1 MTRPPTDPESRRHGF
16 YRLLLV
22 ACLLVLGSF
31 ALPGGWTWLPGLL
44 YNLLPLL
51 LLIGLARPPFCAQ
64 QTGRLPRWSFSA
76 LGLGTLAASL
86 LWHLTPLGRR
96 GSGTGLLVLWSA
108 FGGWCTVRLVRGL
121 SRERRVN
128 GRVLMGAL
136 AGYLLMGLTA
146 GLLFGVLES
155 LQPGSFRS
163 VHTAPGAGPGSW
175 ALDFVRLNSFAFVS
189 LTTTGFGDVVPVS
202 PQAQIASLV
211 VAVSG
216 NSYLAI
222 VMALLISRYTVQ
234 DQQEPPAPPPPP
246 PLP

>member
-1 MTRPPTDPESRRHGF
+1 MIPATTDPDSRRHSF
-16 YRLLLV
+16 YRQLLV
-22 ACLLVLGSF
+22 ACLLVLASF
-31 ALPGGWTWLPGLL
+31 ALPGSWRWVPGLL

-51 LLIGLARPPFCAQ
+51 LLLGLARPPFCAS
-64 QTGRLPRWSFSA
+64 QTGRLPRWSFTA
-76 LGLGTLAASL
+76 LGGLTLLASL

-96 GSGTGLLVLWSA
+96 NSGTGLLLLWSGFA
-108 FGGWCTVRLVRGL
+108 GWCTLRLVRGL

-155 LQPGSFRS
+155 LQPGSFS
-163 VHTAPGAGPGSW
+163 YLPAPPGAGNGSW
-175 ALDFVRLNSFAFVS
+175 GLDFVRLNSFAFVN

-202 PQAQIASLV
+202 PQAQVACLV

-222 VMALLISRYTVQ
+222 VMGLLISRFTVQ
-234 DQQEPPAPPPPP
+234 EQSGPPPPP
-246 PLP
+246 VP